1 MFLHNKQP
9 YKTWK
14 DENNVK
20 MYNKPIVKKS
30 ERYNITQHCPPP
42 PSNNSEYKPCG
53 NFKFKSRAM
62 IHYRKTLDCSNCVY
76 EYIINNNIACED
88 PNNDLCYSSQN
99 LVIKRANTKIDTN
112 YCTSNSEYLY
122 KKCRTFNQNLSK
134 GISGEFSY
142 ISPQC
147 DCSNNIVYR
156 NKKYYT
162 DSPITSSS
170 RISNL
175 KYDACRGKLRCKD
188 GYLDKENNNNN
199 KTDCCDKKSLYQY
212 RKPGGSKINVL
223 K

>member
-1 MFLHNKQP
+1 MFLYNKQP

-14 DENNVK
+14 NENNVK
-20 MYNKPIVKKS
+20 TYSYP
-30 ERYNITQHCPPP
+30 YNIK
-42 PSNNSEYKPCG
+42 NSYNTGNVNCTLSFNGPCG
-53 NFKFKSRAM
+53 NFKFKAKPI
-62 IHYRKTLDCSNCVY
+62 IHYRKSLDCSNCSY
-76 EYIINNNIACED
+76 EYIINNNLASED

-99 LVIKRANTKIDTN
+99 LVIKRANTKIDN
-112 YCTSNSEYLY
+112 EYCTSNSEYLY

-175 KYDACRGKLRCKD
+175 KYHACHGKLRCED
-188 GYLDKENNNNN
+188 SYLNKQTNNNN